1 MAVDDLLVKLERVR
15 STGKGRW
22 IAKCPAHQDSSPSL
36 SIRELDDGRIL
47 LHDFA
52 GCSSE
57 DVLHSIGLSYVDLMP
72 DKVNEFKRHE
82 HRPFTASDAL
92 RCVSFEALLVAAAA
106 CRVAAGQPI
115 DNTDRDRLLLA
126 GSRIRGALKGA
137 GL

>member
-15 STGKGRW
+15 PTGKGRW
-22 IAKCPAHQDSSPSL
+22 VAKCPAHQDSNPSL

-52 GCSSE
+52 GCSIE
-57 DVLHSIGLSYVDLMP
+57 DVINSLGLSFEDLMP
-72 DKVNEFKRHE
+72 GKVNELKKNE

-92 RCVSFEALLVAAAA
+92 RCVSFEALLVASAA

-115 DNTDRDRLLLA
+115 DNSDRERLLLA
-126 GSRIRGALKGA
+126 LSCKARKKM
-137 GL
+137 